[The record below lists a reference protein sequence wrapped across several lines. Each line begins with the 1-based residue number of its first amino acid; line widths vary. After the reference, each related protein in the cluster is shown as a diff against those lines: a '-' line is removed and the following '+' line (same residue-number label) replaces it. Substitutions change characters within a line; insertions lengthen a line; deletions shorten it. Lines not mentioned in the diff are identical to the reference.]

1 MKTSLKCS
9 CGQRVLRR
17 DVMQQGFYMQH
28 VGPSF
33 VYVKFRCSR
42 CKKLGQQVVKQDE
55 WEEGVL
61 NDATTEQTCEEK
73 QTFAQ
78 MGSITLD
85 EMKRFHLAL
94 EKLDTLPRDLFQDE
108 TT

>member
-1 MKTSLKCS
+1 
-9 CGQRVLRR
+9 
-17 DVMQQGFYMQH
+17 MQH

-61 NDATTEQTCEEK
+61 NDATTEQTGNEK
-73 QTFAQ
+73 QKFEQ

-94 EKLDTLPRDLFQDE
+94 EKLDTLPNDLLKDE